1 MNLLYEGKAKKIFQ
15 GPEKN
20 QYVMYFKD
28 DATAFN
34 NLKKATIETKGILN
48 LKIATKIFEYL
59 AKEGVPSHY
68 IKSLNEREMLVK
80 AVKIIPLEV
89 VVRNISAGNLCK
101 RLGLPEK
108 MDLNPPLVEF
118 FYKNDALGDPIL
130 TEDHIQLMKLATKD
144 EVANLKSQALK
155 INQLM
160 RSFFDKL
167 GIILVDFKIEFGK
180 DEDGKL
186 ILADEISPDC
196 CRLWDSK
203 TLEIMDKDRFRKE
216 LGGLTEAYQDVL
228 GRIEGKR

>member
-68 IKSLNEREMLVK
+68 IKSLNDREMLVK

-101 RLGLPEK
+101 RLGLAEK

-216 LGGLTEAYQDVL
+216 MGGLTEAYQDVL
-228 GRIEGKR
+228 GRIEGNQ

>member
-68 IKSLNEREMLVK
+68 IKSLNDREMLVK

-101 RLGLPEK
+101 RLGLAEK

-130 TEDHIQLMKLATKD
+130 TEDHIQLMKLASKD

-216 LGGLTEAYQDVL
+216 MGGLTEAYQDVL
-228 GRIEGKR
+228 GRIEGNQ